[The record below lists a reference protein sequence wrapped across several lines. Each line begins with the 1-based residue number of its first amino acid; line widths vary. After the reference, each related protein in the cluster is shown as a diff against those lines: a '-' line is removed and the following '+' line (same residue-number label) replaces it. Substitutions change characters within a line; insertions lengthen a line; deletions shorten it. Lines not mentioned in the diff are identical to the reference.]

1 MEGGFKEYFHKINEH
16 DAFDPRRAFVSET
29 DPEHKATNDK
39 VLKQKSQAKRKTKWV
54 LNIKNNIYKIN
65 FKRQRPKPYGDRT
78 QRRPGLRDL
87 NLSTTTADTS
97 TPIRRSKRHTWHDPM
112 TQEKIF

>member
-1 MEGGFKEYFHKINEH
+1 MRKWFREFDRQLNAADYPKLTYRRIFVMEGGFKEYFHKIDEH

-54 LNIKNNIYKIN
+54 
-65 FKRQRPKPYGDRT
+65 
-78 QRRPGLRDL
+78 
-87 NLSTTTADTS
+87 NL
-97 TPIRRSKRHTWHDPM
+97 K
-112 TQEKIF
+112 K